1 MQPTMWASGKFWSAT
16 TAPNLLKRI
25 TPGLGAFFLFLFLTT
40 FGFPAL
46 SASSPTYPPKIKRIE
61 AYLNSITTLQSR
73 FLQENP
79 DGSVSEGILYLDR
92 PGNLRFEYD
101 PPDPYLIMV
110 KEKWLIFVDKE
121 LPQTTYIAVEKTPA
135 YFLTQEIV
143 DFSKG
148 LEITRFE
155 HRDGAFRLD
164 IQQNAEDNAGSVTL
178 IFSDKPLTLRKWRSY
193 GVDGGITDTT
203 LINPEFGAS
212 LDGAIF
218 EFEEPRGE
226 GAN

>member
-1 MQPTMWASGKFWSAT
+1 M
-16 TAPNLLKRI
+16 
-25 TPGLGAFFLFLFLTT
+25 
-40 FGFPAL
+40 
-46 SASSPTYPPKIKRIE
+46 E
-61 AYLNSITTLQSR
+61 SR

-79 DGSVSEGILYLDR
+79 DGSISEGVLYLDR

-110 KEKWLIFVDKE
+110 KEKWLIFIDKE

-135 YFLTQEIV
+135 YFLTQKIV
-143 DFSKG
+143 DFSKD

-164 IQQNAEDNAGSVTL
+164 IQQSAEDNAGSVTL

-212 LDGAIF
+212 LNGAIF
-218 EFEEPRGE
+218 EFEEPQAE

>member
-1 MQPTMWASGKFWSAT
+1 MWANGKSWSAI
-16 TAPNLLKRI
+16 TALNSALRLRRW
-25 TPGLGAFFLFLFLTT
+25 LSAFCLFVCLASV
-40 FGFPAL
+40 GFPAL
-46 SASSPTYPPKIKRIE
+46 SDSLPVYPPKIKRIE
-61 AYLNSITTLQSR
+61 TYLNSITTLQSR

-79 DGSVSEGILYLDR
+79 DGSVSEGVLYLDR

-110 KEKWLIFVDKE
+110 KEKWLIFIDKE

-135 YFLTQEIV
+135 YFLTQDNV

-155 HRDGAFRLD
+155 HRDGAYRLD
-164 IQQNAEDNAGSVTL
+164 VQQSGDDETGGVTL

-203 LINPEFGAS
+203 LINPDFGAS

-218 EFEEPRGE
+218 EFEEPPTE
-226 GAN
+226 GSN